1 MAEVRQ
7 AVVDDAIAI
16 GEIHVK
22 SWQATY
28 PGIFPS
34 EFLDGLSVPSLQAWW
49 SQRLER
55 PVDRGA
61 VLVAEVDNE
70 VVGFASVGPSLSL
83 GPSGSFG
90 SLGDPEGEVYAI
102 YLAPR
107 YFRIG
112 VGRKLIEASER
123 SLVGIGFSAA
133 ILWVVD
139 SNQRARSFYEA
150 VGWSSDGA
158 LKLEEIGGVQVT
170 ELRYRKRLS

>member
-1 MAEVRQ
+1 MASVRQ

-34 EFLDGLSVPSLQAWW
+34 EFLDGLSVPSRQAWW

-61 VLVAEVDNE
+61 VLVADVDSE
-70 VVGFASVGPSLSL
+70 VVGFASL
-83 GPSGSFG
+83 GPSGSLG
-90 SLGDPEGEVYAI
+90 SSGDPEGEVYAI
-102 YLAPR
+102 YLAPQYLR
-107 YFRIG
+107 LG
-112 VGRKLIEASER
+112 VGRKLMEASER
-123 SLVGIGFSAA
+123 SLALIGFSEA

-139 SNQRARSFYEA
+139 ANQRARSFYEA
-150 VGWSSDGA
+150 VGWRSDGA
-158 LKLEEIGGVQVT
+158 LKLEEIGGIQVT
-170 ELRYRKRLS
+170 ELRYRKRLN